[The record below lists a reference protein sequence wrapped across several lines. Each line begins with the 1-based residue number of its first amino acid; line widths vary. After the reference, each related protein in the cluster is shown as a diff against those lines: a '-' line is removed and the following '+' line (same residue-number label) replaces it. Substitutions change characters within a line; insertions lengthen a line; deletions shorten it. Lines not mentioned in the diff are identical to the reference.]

1 MADFIVVFVLLNNL
15 TDEIE
20 FSHEEFSNTIG
31 LYPKPNSEDTKI
43 LVESVRESYTNRGYQ
58 VIDVCSIIEDGTGA
72 IIWEDEEAS

>member
-20 FSHEEFSNTIG
+20 FYHEEFSNTIG
-31 LYPKPNSEDTKI
+31 QYPKPNSEDTKV
-43 LVESVRESYTNRGYQ
+43 LVEPVRESYANRGYQ
-58 VIDVCSIIEDGTGA
+58 VIDVCGIIEDGTGA